1 MIISDLSIDRRVPV
15 VVLSLLIILFG
26 LYSYK
31 VLPRESAPDI
41 TIPNVF
47 ITTTYKGVSPPDIE
61 TSITIPIEKKLTGL
75 ENVKK
80 IKSVSSEGLSSII
93 IEFTTGTVIDDV
105 IQKVKDKVDEA
116 HSDLPSDLEEDPS
129 VFEVNF
135 SDIPIVVFSLSG
147 TISSGRLKEIA
158 DDLSDEIETIPG
170 ILEVE
175 VTGGREREIR
185 VEMLP
190 EKLAYFGLSPQQLE
204 NVLRSENQNISGGVI
219 HMADGRFQL
228 QTPGELKEPQDFL
241 GLVVGTHDGLPV
253 FLADVAEVKDGYKDE
268 TSRSRLDGNPA
279 VALSVKKRA
288 GENIIRLSDQIDQLI
303 EKQQASWPVGT
314 VITKLMDSAKDIRN
328 MVADLENN
336 LITGLILVLLVLP
349 FALGF
354 RNAILVAAAIPFSM
368 FLSFI
373 LLHALGITLNM
384 VVLYSLTLALGM
396 LVDNAI
402 VIIENIYRF
411 TSQGVGRLQAAKR
424 ATAEVAYPVIGS
436 TVTTLAAFFPML
448 FWPGIMGEFMS
459 YLPLTLIV
467 TLSSSLFVALVIN
480 PAFASLFLKAG
491 DRSDTPQNDDFASD
505 QRAPNPAG
513 LSHDWSDDFGDHP
526 IEVRGFI
533 LRSYRWLLAKA
544 LDSRIA
550 VLLISF
556 SLLLLVFMVWLLR
569 IGLEKPVEFF
579 PAIDPISA
587 YVNITMPE
595 GADLEFCD
603 RIVKQVEMAIA
614 GMPNDTDDIAYIDPQ
629 YYSRILTD
637 KQHTKKDGSEFTSKS
652 DLADIRLLS
661 ATAVSTSDSIGD
673 IFGGNAPNHVGIQFL
688 DFKDK
693 TGRAFDEVNAIR
705 QRVKNIPGAEITVDE
720 TKEGPPTGAPINIE
734 ISGEDFSTLG
744 MLAEKVRKIA
754 EKTPFVEDVR
764 DDYEEGTPTMRL
776 NIDKQKASMLGLSS
790 TAIGQALKNAFNGL
804 DVSTYHEEDEEYD
817 ITIQLPYRYRDSI
830 EIFKNLLIPSLQGRL
845 VPLSTIAGIE
855 YTGSLGRIVRINNQR
870 VVTVKANVDENKVP
884 APVVRSEVEKLLRT
898 FALPP
903 GYQIKFTG
911 EQEEQQE
918 SEDFLEKAFLVAI
931 VLVLLVLIT
940 QFNSV
945 GQPLIIINSVILS
958 LGGAFLGLALF
969 KMSFGI
975 IMTGVGVISLAGVVV
990 NNAIVLIDYTN
1001 KLHSRGMSCRDAV
1014 IAAGCTR
1021 LRPVLLT
1028 AITTILGLIPMVTG
1042 VSFDF
1047 HTMAISWVS
1056 ESSQWWRSMAMAV
1069 IFGLLVATILTLVIV
1084 PVLYS
1089 LLDFTTTKMNG
1100 AIAKTNRWYWKLYD
1114 KI

>member
-26 LYSYK
+26 LYSYII
-31 VLPRESAPDI
+31 LPRESTPDI

-47 ITTTYKGVSPPDIE
+47 ITTSHKGVSPPDME

-93 IEFTTGTVIDDV
+93 IEFTTGTNIDDV

-135 SDIPIVVFSLSG
+135 SDMPIVVFSLSG
-147 TISSGRLKEIA
+147 TISPARLKETA
-158 DDLSDEIETIPG
+158 DDLADSLETIPG

-190 EKLAYFGLSPQQLE
+190 EKLAYFGLSPQELE
-204 NVLRSENQNISGGVI
+204 NTLRSENQNISGGVI

-228 QTPGELKEPQDFL
+228 QTPGELKEPQDFF
-241 GLVVGTHDGLPV
+241 GLIVGTHAGLPV

-268 TSRSRLDGNPA
+268 TSRSRLDGKPA
-279 VALSVKKRA
+279 VTLSVKKRS
-288 GENIIRLSDQIDQLI
+288 GENIIKISDQIDQLI
-303 EKQQASWPVGT
+303 KDQQPTWPLGT
-314 VITKLMDSAKDIRN
+314 KITKLLDSAKDIRN

-349 FALGF
+349 FALGL
-354 RNAILVAAAIPFSM
+354 RNAILVALAIPFSM
-368 FLSFI
+368 FLSFSI
-373 LLHALGITLNM
+373 LQAMGITLNM

-402 VIIENIYRF
+402 VIIENIYRY

-424 ATAEVAYPVIGS
+424 ATSEVAYPVIGS
-436 TVTTLAAFFPML
+436 TITTLAAFFPML

-459 YLPLTLIV
+459 YLPLTLII

-480 PAFASLFLKAG
+480 PALASLFLKVG
-491 DRSDTPQNDDFASD
+491 
-505 QRAPNPAG
+505 PNNTTQSKDADLGENPVA
-513 LSHDWSDDFGDHP
+513 
-526 IEVRGFI
+526 IRGHI
-533 LRSYRWLLAKA
+533 LLSYRWLLNKA

-550 VLLISF
+550 VLGTAF
-556 SLLLLVFMVWLLR
+556 SLLALVFMVWLLR

-587 YVNITMPE
+587 YVNIDMPE

-603 RIVKQVEMAIA
+603 RIVRQVEMAIA
-614 GMPNDTDDIAYIDPQ
+614 GMPANAGDNLYIDSRQ
-629 YYSRILTD
+629 YTKVMTD
-637 KQHTKKDGSEFTSKS
+637 KEHSKSDESHFSSKS
-652 DLADIRLLS
+652 DLANVQHLFS
-661 ATAVSTSDSIGD
+661 TAVATNDGIGD
-673 IFGGNAPNHVGIQFL
+673 IFGGNAPNHVGIQFIA
-688 DFKDK
+688 FKDK
-693 TGRAFDEVNAIR
+693 ISPAFEDVSDIR
-705 QRVKNIPGAEITVDE
+705 QRVKNIPGAKITVDE

-734 ISGEDFSTLG
+734 ISGDDFAVLG
-744 MLAEKVRKIA
+744 LLAKKIRGIA

-764 DDYEEGTPTMRL
+764 DDYEEGTPTIRL

-790 TAIGQALKNAFNGL
+790 TAIAQALKNAFNGQ

-817 ITIQLPYRYRDSI
+817 ITIQLPYRYRNNI
-830 EIFKNLLIPSLQGRL
+830 EILQNLLIPSSHGRL
-845 VPLSTIAGIE
+845 IPLSTIASIE
-855 YTGSLGRIVRINNQR
+855 YTGSLGRIVRINNKR
-870 VVTVKANVDENKVP
+870 VVTVKANVDENKIP
-884 APVVRSEVEKLLRT
+884 APVVRAQVEKLLKT
-898 FALPP
+898 FELPP
-903 GYQIKFTG
+903 GYQISFTG
-911 EQEEQQE
+911 EQEEQEE
-918 SEDFLEKAFLVAI
+918 SENFLKKAFLVAI

-945 GQPLIIINSVILS
+945 AQPLIIITSVILS

-1001 KLHSRGMSCRDAV
+1001 KLYRRGMSCRAAV

-1069 IFGLLVATILTLVIV
+1069 IFGLLVATGLTLFVV
-1084 PVLYS
+1084 PILYS
-1089 LLDFTTTKMNG
+1089 LSDSIPKSLKRSIKSTSTF
-1100 AIAKTNRWYWKLYD
+1100 YWEIYD
-1114 KI
+1114 RLF

>member
-1 MIISDLSIDRRVPV
+1 M
-15 VVLSLLIILFG
+15 IILFG

-31 VLPRESAPDI
+31 TLPRESTPDI

-47 ITTTYKGVSPPDIE
+47 ITTSYKGVSPPDIE

-80 IKSVSSEGLSSII
+80 IKSVSSEGLSSIV
-93 IEFTTGTVIDDV
+93 IEFTTGTNIDDV

-116 HSDLPSDLEEDPS
+116 NSDLPSDLEEDPS

-135 SDIPIVVFSLSG
+135 SDMPIVVFSLSG
-147 TISSGRLKEIA
+147 NVSPARLKVTA
-158 DDLSDEIETIPG
+158 DDLADAIETIPG

-190 EKLAYFGLSPQQLE
+190 EKLAYFSLSPQELE
-204 NVLRSENQNISGGVI
+204 NTLRHENQNVSGGVI
-219 HMADGRFQL
+219 HLADGRFQL
-228 QTPGELKEPQDFL
+228 QTPGELKEPQDFFD
-241 GLVVGTHDGLPV
+241 LVVGTHNGLPV

-268 TSRSRLDGNPA
+268 TSRSRLDSKPA
-279 VALSVKKRA
+279 VSLSVKKRS
-288 GENIIRLSDQIDQLI
+288 GENIIKISDQIDQLI
-303 EKQQASWPVGT
+303 KEQQSTWPLGT
-314 VITKLMDSAKDIRN
+314 QITKLMDSAKDIRN

-336 LITGLILVLLVLP
+336 LMTGLLLVLLVLP
-349 FALGF
+349 FALGL
-354 RNAILVAAAIPFSM
+354 RNAILVASAIPFSM
-368 FLSFI
+368 FLSFSI
-373 LLHALGITLNM
+373 LQAMGITLNM

-396 LVDNAI
+396 LVDNSI
-402 VIIENIYRF
+402 VIIENIYRY

-424 ATAEVAYPVIGS
+424 ATSEVAYPVIGS

-459 YLPLTLIV
+459 YLPLTLII

-480 PAFASLFLKAG
+480 PAMASLFMKA
-491 DRSDTPQNDDFASD
+491 DF
-505 QRAPNPAG
+505 NPAN
-513 LSHDWSDDFGDHP
+513 SNHDNSGEEP
-526 IEVRGFI
+526 IKVQGVI
-533 LRSYRWLLAKA
+533 LYSYRWLLTKV
-544 LDSRIA
+544 LDSRLSVLCIA
-550 VLLISF
+550 F

-579 PAIDPISA
+579 PSIDPISA
-587 YVNITMPE
+587 YVNIDMPE

-603 RIVKQVEMAIA
+603 RIVRQVEMAVA
-614 GMPNDTDDIAYIDPQ
+614 GVPEKAGDNLYIDTMDYTQ
-629 YYSRILTD
+629 VMTD
-637 KQHTKKDGSEFTSKS
+637 KEHSKNDGSLFTSKS
-652 DLADIRLLS
+652 DLANIHHIFS
-661 ATAVSTSDSIGD
+661 TAVSTNDGIGD

-688 DFKDK
+688 DFNDK
-693 TGRAFDEVNAIR
+693 KSRAFHDVSDIR
-705 QRVKNIPGAEITVDE
+705 KRVRNISGAKITVDE

-734 ISGEDFSTLG
+734 ISGNDFAVLG
-744 MLAEKVRKIA
+744 QLAKKIRGLA

-764 DDYEEGTPTMRL
+764 DDYEEGTPTIRL
-776 NIDKQKASMLGLSS
+776 NIDKQKTAMLGLSS
-790 TAIGQALKNAFNGL
+790 TAVAQALKNAYNGQ
-804 DVSTYHEEDEEYD
+804 DVSTYHEEGEEYD
-817 ITIQLPYRYRDSI
+817 ITIQLPYRYRDNI
-830 EIFKNLLIPSLQGRL
+830 DVLRNLLIPSLDGRL
-845 VPLSTIAGIE
+845 IPLTTIASLE
-855 YTGSLGRIVRINNQR
+855 YTGSLGRIVRINNKR

-884 APVVRSEVEKLLRT
+884 APVVRAQVEELLKT
-898 FALPP
+898 FDLPP
-903 GYQIKFTG
+903 EYQIRFTG

-918 SEDFLEKAFLVAI
+918 SEDFLKKAFLVAI
-931 VLVLLVLIT
+931 VLVSLVLIT

-945 GQPLIIINSVILS
+945 AQPLIIINSVILS

-1001 KLHSRGMSCRDAV
+1001 KLYARGMSCRDAV

-1042 VSFDF
+1042 VSFNF
-1047 HTMAISWVS
+1047 HTMAVSWAS

-1069 IFGLLVATILTLVIV
+1069 IFGLLVATVLTLVIV

-1089 LLDFTTTKMNG
+1089 LFDSIDKTTKRTITTT
-1100 AIAKTNRWYWKLYD
+1100 TQWYWQIYD
-1114 KI
+1114 RICSIPDKKPK